1 MKYSSLEI
9 YSLPFYVYFK
19 NLYVCYIRK
28 IYLIYIFAI
37 LIQLIFDIYLK
48 IYILI
53 ENIQLIFS
61 EDKGKIEQKV

>member
-19 NLYVCYIRK
+19 NLYVCCIRK
-28 IYLIYIFAI
+28 IYLKRQKEKIF
-37 LIQLIFDIYLK
+37 
-48 IYILI
+48 LI
-53 ENIQLIFS
+53 ENIQLIFL

>member
-19 NLYVCYIRK
+19 NLYVCYNRK
-28 IYLIYIFAI
+28 IYLKKQREKIF
-37 LIQLIFDIYLK
+37 
-48 IYILI
+48 LI

>member
-28 IYLIYIFAI
+28 IYLKRQKEKIF
-37 LIQLIFDIYLK
+37 
-48 IYILI
+48 LI
-53 ENIQLIFS
+53 ENIQLIFL
-61 EDKGKIEQKV
+61 EDKGRIKQKVENCQEMINL